1 MKKTPN
7 HEVWNEEET
16 RLASILVESFLSVKR
31 NTWISSCVMEMVFL
45 EEEVRALLKRLT
57 ETPGISGYERA
68 VGEVVYQE
76 LEPYIDSIEFDDF
89 GNVVSLKKACVE
101 GGPKI
106 MLAGHMDEI
115 GLLVKYIDEKG
126 FVHFQ
131 TVGFVSARSLF
142 SQPVS
147 IHSGKATINGLI
159 NCKPPETPEEEK
171 KMPKPR
177 EFFIDLGA
185 KSRDEAEK
193 LGVKIGDPITFERPF
208 KILGDG
214 SLLASK
220 ALDDRVGVCVV
231 IETMKQLAKE
241 KIETNVYG
249 VPVVQEEVGCRGAQV
264 AAFKIAPNMA
274 IVVDVTRALDIPG
287 VPEKEHVTKI
297 GAGPAIKIMDTALP
311 LATLGLI
318 ANPRVRELLVST
330 AEEEKIPYQME
341 ILPRGATDAATIHLT
356 REGVPSG
363 VISIPTRYVHSYEM
377 LSVHDVVNAIK
388 LLTATVK
395 KLPKDLSLK
404 PQGMHAC
411 RVVTTNGMRQ
421 NKN

>member
-1 MKKTPN
+1 MVK
-7 HEVWNEEET
+7 
-16 RLASILVESFLSVKR
+16 ILMSPFV
-31 NTWISSCVMEMVFL
+31 IGDGFL
-45 EEEVRALLKRLT
+45 EEEVKALLKRLT
-57 ETPGISGYERA
+57 EIPGVSGYEIA
-68 VGEVVYQE
+68 VGEVVYHE
-76 LEPYIDSIEFDDF
+76 LEPYVDSIEFDDF
-89 GNVVSLKKACVE
+89 GNVFSFKKACVE

-115 GLLVKYIDEKG
+115 GLIVKHIDEKG
-126 FVHFQ
+126 FVYFQ
-131 TVGFVSARSLF
+131 AVGGVSARSLF
-142 SQPVS
+142 SQSVT
-147 IHSGKATINGLI
+147 IHSGNATVNGLI
-159 NCKPPETPEEEK
+159 NCKPPETPEEAK
-171 KMPKPR
+171 KMPEIR
-177 EFFIDLGA
+177 EFFIDIGA

-208 KILGDG
+208 KTLGDG
-214 SLLASK
+214 SILASK
-220 ALDDRVGVCVV
+220 AFDDRVGVCVV

-274 IVVDVTRALDIPG
+274 IAIDVTRALDIPG

-297 GAGPAIKIMDTALP
+297 GAGPAIKIMDSVFP
-311 LATLGLI
+311 LGLI
-318 ANPRVRELLVST
+318 ANPKVRELLVST

-341 ILPRGATDAATIHLT
+341 VLPRGSTDAATIHLA

-388 LLTATVK
+388 LLTATIK
-395 KLPKDLSLK
+395 KLPKDLSLR
-404 PQGMHAC
+404 PQSLGE
-411 RVVTTNGMRQ
+411 RR
-421 NKN
+421 